1 MFYLLIFF
9 LLIFSFVAVETING
23 TGVSSVDFEAK
34 NETITVSPLANATLE
49 IELRTA
55 DGTCELDE
63 KQFQMT
69 IYDQNCD
76 SVGSTANVTVTPDTQ
91 CGKPFCWY
99 WLNNDL
105 DNFRIPR
112 NCIL

>member
-1 MFYLLIFF
+1 MIF
-9 LLIFSFVAVETING
+9 FSFVAVETING
-23 TGVSSVDFEAK
+23 TGVSGVDFEAK
-34 NETITVSPLANATLE
+34 NETITVSPSANATLE

-63 KQFQMT
+63 KQFQMA
-69 IYDQNCD
+69 IYDQNGD
-76 SVGSTANVTVTPDTQ
+76 LIGSTVNVTAEPDTQ

-112 NCIL
+112 NCILKCHYLE

>member
-1 MFYLLIFF
+1 MIAENYLFYLFIFF
-9 LLIFSFVAVETING
+9 LMMFSFVAVETING
-23 TGVSSVDFEAK
+23 TGVSDVDFEAK

-63 KQFQMT
+63 KQFQMA
-69 IYDQNCD
+69 IYDLNGY
-76 SVGSTANVTVTPDTQ
+76 SIGSTANVTVEPDTQ

-99 WLNNDL
+99 WL
-105 DNFRIPR
+105 
-112 NCIL
+112 